1 LLAVFLIVAG
11 YLIYRVAGLL
21 RRLFGRRP
29 RQLFNLRPAVAPRR
43 PRWPRGKPA
52 R

>member
-21 RRLFGRRP
+21 RRLFGRK
-29 RQLFNLRPAVAPRR
+29 AAPVI
-43 PRWPRGKPA
+43 
-52 R
+52 